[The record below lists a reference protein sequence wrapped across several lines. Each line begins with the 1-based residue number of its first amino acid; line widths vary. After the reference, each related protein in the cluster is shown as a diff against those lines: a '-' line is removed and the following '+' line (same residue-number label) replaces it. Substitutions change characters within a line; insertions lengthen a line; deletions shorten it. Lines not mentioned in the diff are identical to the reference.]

1 MKFAIHAVDGHRFPN
16 LALMRI
22 SSWHKAQGHDVE
34 WYNPLFKYDR
44 VYASKIFTFTPD
56 DPYLPDDA
64 IRGGTGYDVHS
75 RLPDEIAVMPP
86 DYSIYPCVSDAYGF
100 LTRGCPNKCP
110 WCIVP
115 AKEGNI
121 HPVAD
126 IMDILRG
133 RTSAVLMDNNFLSGP
148 EGFVIS
154 QLRQIVWHRIRVDFN
169 QALDARRIP
178 DYAEI
183 LARVKWLKY
192 IRMSCDTDAM
202 IGPCLKAIRELRVY
216 GLRGDIMVYVLAMNG
231 DDGQKSALRRIRE
244 LTDSDDRVVPFVM
257 PYRSFTDNSVM
268 PDDDLKALARWCNR
282 VWLRKSC
289 EFNEYKKNY
298 KKGKHET

>member
-1 MKFAIHAVDGHRFPN
+1 MKVAVQSVDGKGFPN

-34 WYNPLFKYDR
+34 WFNPLFKYDR

-56 DPYLPDDA
+56 DPYLPEGT
-64 IRGGTGYDVHS
+64 IRGGSGYDVAS
-75 RLPDEIAVMPP
+75 RLPDEVEVMPP
-86 DYSIYPCVSDAYGF
+86 DYSIYPGIPDAYGF
-100 LTRGCPNKCP
+100 LTRGCPNRCP

-133 RTSAVLMDNNFLSGP
+133 RTSAVLMDNNFLAGP
-148 EGFVIS
+148 EGFVIG

-192 IRMSCDTDAM
+192 IRMACDTDAM

-216 GLRGDIMVYVLAMNG
+216 GLRGDIMVYVLARNG
-231 DDGQKSALRRIRE
+231 EVEQKSALRRIRE
-244 LTDSDDRVVPFVM
+244 LTDADDRVIPYVM
-257 PYRSFTDNSVM
+257 PYRSVTDNSVM

-289 EFNEYKKNY
+289 EFDEYKRNP
-298 KKGKHET
+298 KKGKHE